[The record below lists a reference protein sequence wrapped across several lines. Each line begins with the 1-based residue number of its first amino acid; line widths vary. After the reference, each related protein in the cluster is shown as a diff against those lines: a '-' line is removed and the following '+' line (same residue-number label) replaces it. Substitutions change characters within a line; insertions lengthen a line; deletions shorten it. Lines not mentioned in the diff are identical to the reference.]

1 MEERLAATT
10 LLTEFPGDSARA
22 RFSYGSVHR
31 FVGLFP
37 FADVLTLFGEGDK
50 DHRLTFAILDELGMV
65 YVRGTGRVVIAA
77 EGKKSTIQLGSTR

>member
-22 RFSYGSVHR
+22 RFSDGSVHR